1 MNKIESIHSRNGF
14 EINRDIFHEE
24 KKKNFKKKKANQNFE
39 FIQVNKRKNSISKK
53 VIIPNLSKS
62 PSNHFYDMIMK
73 ETKSLSKL
81 LNQENS
87 LKVTHKLPNSVVK
100 INTKNKL
107 LRGISNKAFKSE
119 NNN

>member
-1 MNKIESIHSRNGF
+1 MESIHSRNGF
-14 EINRDIFHEE
+14 DINRDIFHEE

-39 FIQVNKRKNSISKK
+39 FIQVNKRKKSISKK
-53 VIIPNLSKS
+53 VIISNLSKS
-62 PSNHFYDMIMK
+62 PSNHFYDIITK
-73 ETKSLSKL
+73 GTKSLSKL

-107 LRGISNKAFKSE
+107 LRSISNIKGE